1 MVALHEP
8 TVGEKVL
15 HSWEALDVV
24 DLVEDREREDEQRE
38 RAFIKARGNGY
49 TPLPLPTPP
58 LPDYRS

>member
-1 MVALHEP
+1 MNCWYLIVAAVMVAA
-8 TVGEKVL
+8 VAR
-15 HSWEALDVV
+15 ALQPPAT
-24 DLVEDREREDEQRE
+24 EDEQRE